1 MVYTWLK
8 VQNELRKPWCL
19 FRVQI
24 NSANCSH
31 FLTIFWHFLP
41 TNLCKCFPNHLKF
54 AEKVAL
60 QEIHELCKNH
70 GHWVIFGQVEL
81 FQIAFFGSF
90 YPLTSVSGVQ
100 MTWSFQRSYFL
111 MRFAWYNFCT
121 CGMPWKKWF
130 FWIFFSIFKSNLP
143 FEDDIKQKS
152 DRKLKLFPADF
163 KCLIG
168 FALVL
173 WENVQTDALFPGC

>member
-1 MVYTWLK
+1 MFSKSLEICRKGGPTGNTWVMQKSWSL
-8 VQNELRKPWCL
+8 NHFWACGILP
-19 FRVQI
+19 
-24 NSANCSH
+24 NS
-31 FLTIFWHFLP
+31 IFWAKL
-41 TNLCKCFPNHLKF
+41 KKACFWP
-54 AEKVAL
+54 
-60 QEIHELCKNH
+60 
-70 GHWVIFGQVEL
+70 
-81 FQIAFFGSF
+81 FFGSF
-90 YPLTSVSGVQ
+90 YPLTSVNGVQ

-163 KCLIG
+163 KYLIG